1 MGLPHLD
8 FRVPES
14 GWFKAALDRFDRKLP
29 LGRFQV
35 GPLLSSTGSL
45 SLPYKI
51 AIVAVMALV
60 ACGTL
65 VTFGTAGAETA
76 ASSSD
81 TAALPGTDEASPQVQ
96 GQVLPPS
103 QSLLTSADLL
113 STLNLTDYSPGETT
127 VVDDSDDS
135 DDESDN
141 KNNNKKKSTKPAA
154 KATPKPTTKA
164 TTAAPKPAPTTS
176 KPTTAAPTTA
186 APTTAAPKPEPEPS
200 PTPEKK
206 CAQWLG
212 KLCIKWESS

>member
-1 MGLPHLD
+1 M
-8 FRVPES
+8 
-14 GWFKAALDRFDRKLP
+14 
-29 LGRFQV
+29 
-35 GPLLSSTGSL
+35 LSSTGSL

-76 ASSSD
+76 GSSSD
-81 TAALPGTDEASPQVQ
+81 AAALPGTDEASPQVQ

-103 QSLLTSADLL
+103 QSLLTSQDLL
-113 STLNLTDYSPGETT
+113 STLNLTDYSPADTT
-127 VVDDSDDS
+127 VVDDSDNS
-135 DDESDN
+135 DDDSDN

-154 KATPKPTTKA
+154 KATVKPTAKPTAKA
-164 TTAAPKPAPTTS
+164 TTAAPKPTSSPSPKPTVSIPTT
-176 KPTTAAPTTA
+176 PAPE
-186 APTTAAPKPEPEPS
+186 PEPEPS